1 MKIVYKD
8 IPSIIPRLAE
18 INYGQVFRPTNSRA
32 VFMRLP
38 YTAGAEIFTSYD
50 PTLNDYIEPI
60 QVGGSLDDKEAD
72 EFIAC
77 IDLSDGS
84 LVFLHK
90 DTKVERLDCE
100 LVVKEGE

>member
-8 IPSIIPRLAE
+8 IPAVVPCLAE
-18 INYGQVFRPTNSRA
+18 VNYGQVFRPTNSRT

-38 YTAGAEIFTSYD
+38 YTTGAEIFTSYE

-72 EFIAC
+72 EFVAC
-77 IDLSDGS
+77 IDLCDGS
-84 LVFLHK
+84 LAFLHK
-90 DTKVERLDCE
+90 DTKVELLTCE
-100 LVVKEGE
+100 LVIKERE